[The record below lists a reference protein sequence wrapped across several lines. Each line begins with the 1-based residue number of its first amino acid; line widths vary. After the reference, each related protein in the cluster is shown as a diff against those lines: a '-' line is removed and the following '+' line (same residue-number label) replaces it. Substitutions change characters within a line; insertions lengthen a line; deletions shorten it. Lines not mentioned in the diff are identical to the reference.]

1 MHFSGANGATL
12 FFPSN
17 VPTNYFYI
25 LLSLLYVKIFCKFSF
40 FPKRKKIA
48 INNNL
53 FLIQTFLGGD
63 KSLLDYFVFSNTLQ
77 LIAFWANVCQ
87 HPLLDGVQMLQLYIT
102 DGGVD
107 IWPSF
112 CGTAGKEANGKVGN
126 Q

>member
-1 MHFSGANGATL
+1 MLKYFASSL
-12 FFPSN
+12 FFP
-17 VPTNYFYI
+17 
-25 LLSLLYVKIFCKFSF
+25 KE
-40 FPKRKKIA
+40 KKIA

>member
-12 FFPSN
+12 FS
-17 VPTNYFYI
+17 
-25 LLSLLYVKIFCKFSF
+25 LQMSLLITSTYCCLCYMLKYFASSLF
-40 FPKRKKIA
+40 FPKEKKIA

-107 IWPSF
+107 VWPSF

>member
-12 FFPSN
+12 FS
-17 VPTNYFYI
+17 
-25 LLSLLYVKIFCKFSF
+25 LQMSLLITSTYCCLCYMLKYFASSLF
-40 FPKRKKIA
+40 FPKEKKIA